1 MVDQTGLRLP
11 HGEGF
16 AECFE
21 SQLPMQAIADGPPD
35 DAAGKQVD
43 DDCQIQPS
51 FAGPDIADI
60 GAPLRI
66 GALGREVLAEQSLP
80 P

>member
-1 MVDQTGLRLP
+1 L
-11 HGEGF
+11 
-16 AECFE
+16 
-21 SQLPMQAIADGPPD
+21 AIADGPPD